1 MKSRVA
7 DEVRA
12 AQQAEMMAMTPEER
26 VELSFRL
33 GEQALADYMQTHG
46 VTREEALRV
55 FRRASRAGRRYSRC
69 IEELDEGVASR

>member
-7 DEVRA
+7 EEVRA
-12 AQQAEMMAMTPEER
+12 AQQAEVLAMTPEER
-26 VELSFRL
+26 LALSLRL
-33 GEQALADYMQTHG
+33 GQQALADYMQTHG

-55 FRRASRAGRRYSRC
+55 FRRARRAGRRYSRC

>member
-7 DEVRA
+7 EEVRA
-12 AQQAEMMAMTPEER
+12 AHQAEVMAMTPAER

-33 GEQALADYMQTHG
+33 GEQAVQDYMQTHG

-55 FRRASRAGRRYSRC
+55 FRRARRVGRRYSRC